1 MKTSYSKS
9 SFHKLY
15 LIEKEMYDR
24 ILPYLNEVDK
34 QEINDLNME
43 HRPEL
48 DESDQIVE
56 DEVEDELTQSEIAET
71 KDNEGETDR
80 DIISQ
85 RQVNRDIPREVTI
98 PEINEENLTLTKE
111 KTNFKRPKKYACEV
125 CVNKMYTTKSS
136 LKRHHKTFHVL
147 RQPINKANNHNSIIQ
162 NKRQREEDDDIT
174 YPDEKIKRY
183 GDFNHELEHFPMKK
197 GLKRKGP
204 NRITDLEPRKK
215 IHLDNPD
222 DKVTK
227 YDPDLDDE
235 VEQAYVK
242 RGIKRKGPKRASD
255 LEPRKK
261 FHWETY

>member
-48 DESDQIVE
+48 DESDQVVE

-125 CVNKMYTTKSS
+125 CVNKMFTTKSS

-183 GDFNHELEHFPMKK
+183 GDLEGK
-197 GLKRKGP
+197 
-204 NRITDLEPRKK
+204 
-215 IHLDNPD
+215 
-222 DKVTK
+222 
-227 YDPDLDDE
+227 
-235 VEQAYVK
+235 
-242 RGIKRKGPKRASD
+242 
-255 LEPRKK
+255 
-261 FHWETY
+261 